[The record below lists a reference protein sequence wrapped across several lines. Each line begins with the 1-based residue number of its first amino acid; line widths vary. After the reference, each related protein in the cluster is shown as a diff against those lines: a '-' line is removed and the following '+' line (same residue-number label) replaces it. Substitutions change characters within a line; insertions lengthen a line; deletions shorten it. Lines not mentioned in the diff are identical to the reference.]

1 MTNSIQALLFA
12 LLSIATAAVLPSCGS
27 IGTRKPAEIVEAP
40 EFDDVGSTDNKT
52 RTPPT
57 EPKVTAGPKTE
68 KREVLQ
74 EWHGKISIDS
84 GFPSAPYGYVKTADQ
99 WKNVWA
105 EAGRGSS
112 PPAVDFNRDLI
123 LVLLNGDRNSLSI
136 HELQLNRQRGELT
149 FARMSTLIGIRNPS
163 VRSYMFVR
171 VRREGVRFV
180 NGWSIA
186 DIPKTKP
193 GEPPPFPSEP

>member
-12 LLSIATAAVLPSCGS
+12 LLAISTAAVLPSCGS
-27 IGTRKPAEIVEAP
+27 IGTRKPAEIVDTT

-68 KREVLQ
+68 KREALQ

-84 GFPSAPYGYVKTADQ
+84 GFPSAPYGYVKTASQ
-99 WKNVWA
+99 WKKVWA

-123 LVLLNGDRNSLSI
+123 LVLLHGDPNSLNVREI
-136 HELQLNRQRGELT
+136 ELDRRNGKLT
-149 FARMSTLIGIRNPS
+149 YGRMATMAYHMNPQT
-163 VRSYMFVR
+163 RSYLFVR

-193 GEPPPFPSEP
+193 GEPPPFPSVP